1 LTPIIRT
8 TTDPGSLGIEG
19 SRITIDA
26 DYVGKTFPLGSNGAK
41 VGFAMCSSE
50 GHFWILDLK
59 NKDGETLVDA
69 GSRAIIQAGIDPKM
83 VDFYGDDETK
93 PLGKWIEKEKGT
105 YNSGIAN
112 RSNSHARAE
121 NAVKNALGG
130 IRSTSLTAST
140 PAKDWPCVAKVLSAN
155 ISRESGN
162 KFIGLY
168 VGPLFAPGE
177 TSHLKLEPNVYT
189 PPVNKPSA
197 TKIQFM
203 FYNQN
208 TSHALVVEFYY

>member
-1 LTPIIRT
+1 
-8 TTDPGSLGIEG
+8 
-19 SRITIDA
+19 
-26 DYVGKTFPLGSNGAK
+26 
-41 VGFAMCSSE
+41 
-50 GHFWILDLK
+50 
-59 NKDGETLVDA
+59 
-69 GSRAIIQAGIDPKM
+69 M
-83 VDFYGDDETK
+83 VDLYGDDEVK

-105 YNSGIAN
+105 YNSGTAN

-121 NAVKNALGG
+121 NAVKNALGAL
-130 IRSTSLTAST
+130 RSTSLTAST

-168 VGPLFAPGE
+168 VGPLFASGE

-189 PPVNKPSA
+189 PPVNRPTA
-197 TKIQFM
+197 TKVQFM

-208 TSHALVVEFYY
+208 SSHALVVEFYDENLEKRRRTEVTSTAFEKGLPANRPQYGYSRVQDLSLIHI